1 MDTREK
7 DINEALSRVID
18 PELGRDLVDLG
29 MVRQVAIDNET
40 VAVTLALTIP
50 GCPMKDRLEA
60 DVKREVGGVAGVKA
74 VDVVMETMTAEEKEV
89 LARKLGREPKP
100 LSIRADTAVIG
111 IASGK
116 GGVGKS
122 TISANLAVSLA
133 RAGRRVGLL
142 DADVWGFSIPRMFGI
157 AERPRV
163 VDKAMVPLER
173 HGVKLMSTGF
183 FVEEDQPV
191 IWRGPLVHRAIEQFL
206 TEVSWGDLDYLL
218 LDLPPGTGD
227 VTITAAK
234 LVSSLK
240 LVMVTTPQPVASR
253 VAVRG
258 GHMAHKAGV
267 AVVGVIENMSYLICE
282 HCGEKNYLFGKGGG
296 RELARALGA
305 PLIGQI
311 PFDPVGRECGDIGT
325 PVVLAAPDSS
335 SAIALREA
343 AASLIEL

>member
-1 MDTREK
+1 MDTLEK
-7 DINEALSRVID
+7 EINEALSRVID

-29 MVRQVAIDNET
+29 MVRRVAVDNGAVT
-40 VAVTLALTIP
+40 VTLALTIS

-60 DVKREVGGVAGVKA
+60 DVKREVGGLAGVEA
-74 VDVVMETMTAEEKEV
+74 VDVVMETMTAAEKEA
-89 LARKLGREPKP
+89 LARKLGRAPKP
-100 LSIRADTAVIG
+100 LSIGVDTKVIG

-122 TISANLAVSLA
+122 TISVNFAASLA
-133 RAGRRVGLL
+133 QEGHKVGLL
-142 DADVWGFSIPRMFGI
+142 DADIWGFSVPRMLGI

-163 VDKAMVPLER
+163 VDKVMIPPER

-183 FVEEDQPV
+183 FVEEDQPI

-240 LVMVTTPQPVASR
+240 LVVVTTPQP
-253 VAVRG
+253 
-258 GHMAHKAGV
+258 
-267 AVVGVIENMSYLICE
+267 
-282 HCGEKNYLFGKGGG
+282 NYLFGKGGG

-305 PLIGQI
+305 PLIAQI

-325 PVVLAAPDSS
+325 PVVLAAPDGP
-335 SAIALREA
+335 SAVALRKA
-343 AASLIEL
+343 ATALTKL

>member
-1 MDTREK
+1 MDIREK

-29 MVRQVAIDNET
+29 MVRQVVIDNGT

-60 DVKREVGGVAGVKA
+60 DVKREVGGVAGIEV
-74 VDVVMETMTAEEKEV
+74 VDVVMETMTAEEKEA

-100 LSIRADTAVIG
+100 LSIGADTAVIG

-122 TISANLAVSLA
+122 TISVNLAASLA
-133 RAGRRVGLL
+133 RAGHRVGLL
-142 DADVWGFSIPRMFGI
+142 DADIWGFSVPRMLGI
-157 AERPRV
+157 TERPRV
-163 VDKAMVPLER
+163 VDKAMVPPQR
-173 HGVKLMSTGF
+173 YGVKLMSTGF
-183 FVEEDQPV
+183 FVEEDQPI

-206 TEVSWGDLDYLL
+206 TEVSWGDLDYLF

-267 AVVGVIENMSYLICE
+267 PIVGVIENMSYSICE

-311 PFDPVGRECGDIGT
+311 PFDPVGRESGDIGT
-325 PVVLAAPDSS
+325 PVVLAAPDAPSS
-335 SAIALREA
+335 VGLRKA
-343 AASLIEL
+343 AASLIKL

>member
-1 MDTREK
+1 MDTLEK
-7 DINEALSRVID
+7 EINEALSRVID

-29 MVRQVAIDNET
+29 MVRRVAVDNGT
-40 VAVTLALTIP
+40 VAVTLALTIS
-50 GCPMKDRLEA
+50 GCPMKDHLEA
-60 DVKREVGGVAGVKA
+60 DVKREVGGLAGVEA
-74 VDVVMETMTAEEKEV
+74 VDVIMETMTAAEKEA

-100 LSIRADTAVIG
+100 LSIGVDTKVIG

-122 TISANLAVSLA
+122 TISVNFAASLA
-133 RAGRRVGLL
+133 QEGYKVGLL
-142 DADVWGFSIPRMFGI
+142 DADIWGFSVPRMLGI
-157 AERPRV
+157 SERPRV
-163 VDKAMVPLER
+163 VDKAMIPPQR

-183 FVEEDQPV
+183 FVEEDQPI

-206 TEVSWGDLDYLL
+206 TEVTWGDLDYLL

-267 AVVGVIENMSYLICE
+267 SVAGVIENMSYSICE

-296 RELARALGA
+296 RELARALGTL
-305 PLIGQI
+305 LIAQI

-325 PVVLAAPDSS
+325 PVVLAAPDMP
-335 SAIALREA
+335 SAVALRKA
-343 AASLIEL
+343 AAALTKL